1 MDSTIQSNNTK
12 PSRKRS
18 RRGRDDNREN
28 GKTSNEIT
36 NSLLSSPQLSLVI
49 SGEDDDNN
57 NDNKRKKKSRRPLK
71 GMVISVSTLKDNS
84 EKSLDSTSSSYNDV
98 CQSCRNLG
106 ADVINLV
113 CKRVTILV
121 CTEAAVKQAT
131 QRVRKAIKR
140 KKPLV
145 SVVWVE
151 EVRTQGRLI
160 DFEQYRLDK
169 QAEKS
174 IQNRH
179 DRLDGDKLRDSFNEV
194 IPSDDAGWTEPKG
207 LGCCCL
213 CHENGTTKE
222 CEWCTDC
229 DVEL

>member
-28 GKTSNEIT
+28 SKTSNETT
-36 NSLLSSPQLSLVI
+36 NSLLSSPQLSLVL

-57 NDNKRKKKSRRPLK
+57 NNKRKKRSHRPLK

-179 DRLDGDKLRDSFNEV
+179 DRLDGDKLHDSFKEV

-207 LGCCCL
+207 LGYVIRRSRVCAL
-213 CHENGTTKE
+213 PRLINI
-222 CEWCTDC
+222 
-229 DVEL
+229 